1 MKIYKLPQM
10 TNYKTLFDWICGLQQ
25 YPELILPEHDIQC
38 DVYSPLAML
47 VYLCTQRIVPFLVT
61 VVQCDGYLRI
71 CHGQHEL
78 QALRL
83 FYENKLPVNQTQWY
97 SSTPFFLDRS
107 PGYFRDLTSGM
118 QSYFLSALVN
128 AQYIQVPDTDTLHTV
143 YRYYNGLLR

>member
-97 SSTPFFLDRS
+97 SSTPFFFGSVTRLFPRPDIWDAVIFFVRF
-107 PGYFRDLTSGM
+107 GKCTIYSG
-118 QSYFLSALVN
+118 A
-128 AQYIQVPDTDTLHTV
+128 
-143 YRYYNGLLR
+143 